1 MYKLAHALRATPAD
15 HMYISNY
22 VCQFPIKAGFNW
34 LLIVILDYLCS
45 KSKIGWL
52 VPANRWSTPLAFS
65 SSSHSFSFSSS
76 FSFFFFSL
84 NFCPFLEKTQDALN
98 RLVWGMERS
107 LMSRS
112 VLLRDWMTTI
122 HQVRP
127 GWILKKKKIRLGDG
141 RLSQT
146 TKTHGCRSILA
157 VILEWREWRLKGWM
171 PKTNGWP
178 NTSYNLVTMEKTSRI
193 TSNRV
198 TTNGRYVLVRCHMR
212 VMDMSNIQRRDRGQL
227 FQSILFAKNAI
238 ILKHPYIFLFFWNFT
253 LTHSLT
259 LITNER

>member
-127 GWILKKKKIRLGDG
+127 GWILKKKKITLGDG

-146 TKTHGCRSILA
+146 TKTHGYRSILA
-157 VILEWREWRLKGWM
+157 VILEWRVWRLKGWM

-212 VMDMSNIQRRDRGQL
+212 VMDKSNIQRRDRGQL

-238 ILKHPYIFLFFWNFT
+238 ILKHPYIFLLFWDFT